1 MPGRSRSAL
10 FQAVRFA
17 TRLMRHERARLA
29 ASIGGVTFAL
39 LLMLLQLG
47 FRNALLDSGME
58 LLRQMDADVIVVHE
72 EKQPFLK
79 RDRIPLERLYQTR
92 SVGGVERAAPVWM
105 ERLFWTN
112 AETKVERSIRAIA
125 FDPDQPVFLNPAI
138 DAGIDALRS
147 RGTALLDARSR
158 ATLGSL
164 ETPSAVVQRRQID
177 IVGTFE
183 LGSDFEVDGN
193 LVMSE
198 ETYLELTGFPGQHI
212 EAVLVH
218 VGPGHSPDEVAAS
231 LRNVLPGD
239 VHVLTKAQMEA
250 RDLAYWKTG
259 TPVSVI
265 LLIGVSLGFAVGVV
279 ICYQIL
285 YTDVLDHL
293 TEFATLKAM
302 GYGNG
307 FFRLVVL
314 FEAGV
319 LSMVGLVP
327 GIGLGWIMMWI
338 LGAMSGLPA
347 GIGASDI
354 VQVGLLSITM
364 CSLAGA
370 LALRRVEQ
378 LDPAE
383 LF

>member
-1 MPGRSRSAL
+1 MSALRSAIL
-10 FQAVRFA
+10 FA

-29 ASIGGVTFAL
+29 ASVGGVTFAL

-58 LLRQMDADVIVVHE
+58 LLRQMDADVLVLHE
-72 EKQPFLK
+72 EKKPFLK
-79 RDRIPLERLYQTR
+79 RDKIARERLYQAR
-92 SVGGVERAAPVWM
+92 SVDGVERAAPIWM
-105 ERLFWTN
+105 ERLFWKNSDTG
-112 AETKVERSIRAIA
+112 VERSVRAIA
-125 FDPDQPVFLNPAI
+125 FDPDQPVFLNAEITAQIERIRP
-138 DAGIDALRS
+138 
-147 RGTALLDARSR
+147 RGTALVDARSR
-158 ATLGSL
+158 PTLGAL
-164 ETPSAVVQRRQID
+164 EPGQVVVQQRRIEV
-177 IVGTFE
+177 VGTFD
-183 LGSDFEVDGN
+183 LGSDFEIDGN
-193 LVMSE
+193 IVVSE
-198 ETYLELTGFPGQHI
+198 ETFNELTGETGRTV

-218 VGPGHSPDEVAAS
+218 VEPGVDPESVAEQ
-231 LRNVLPGD
+231 LRGALPGD
-239 VHVLTKAQMEA
+239 VRVFTKAAMEE

-265 LLIGVSLGFAVGVV
+265 LLVGVSLGFAVGVV

-293 TEFATLKAM
+293 AEFATLKAM
-302 GYGNG
+302 GYGTL

-314 FEAGV
+314 WEAWL
-319 LSMVGLVP
+319 LSMVGFVP
-327 GIGLGWIMMWI
+327 GILLGWLMMLL
-338 LGAMSGLPA
+338 LGALSGLPA
-347 GIGASDI
+347 GFGAGDVI
-354 VQVGLLSITM
+354 RVGLLSVTM

>member
-1 MPGRSRSAL
+1 VTPLHS
-10 FQAVRFA
+10 AVRFA
-17 TRLMRHERARLA
+17 IRLMRHERARLA
-29 ASIGGVTFAL
+29 ASVGGVTFAL

-58 LLRQMDADVIVVHE
+58 LLRQMDADVLVVHE
-72 EKQPFLK
+72 EKRPFLK
-79 RDRIPLERLYQTR
+79 RDKIPLERLFQAR
-92 SVGGVERAAPVWM
+92 SVEGVERAAPVWM
-105 ERLFWTN
+105 ERLFWSNRDTL
-112 AETKVERSIRAIA
+112 VERSIRAIA

-138 DAGIDALRS
+138 VRQTDAIRR

-158 ATLGSL
+158 ATLGDL
-164 ETPSAVVQRRQID
+164 GTDSAVVQQREIE
-177 IVGTFE
+177 IVGTFD
-183 LGSDFEVDGN
+183 LGSDFEIDGN
-193 LVMSE
+193 LVVSE
-198 ETYLELTGFPGQHI
+198 ETFNELTDSSGQHV

-218 VGPGHSPDEVAAS
+218 VAPGFAPDEVAQR
-231 LRNVLPGD
+231 LREVLPGD
-239 VHVLTKAQMEA
+239 VRVYTKAQIEA

-265 LLIGVSLGFAVGVV
+265 LLVGVSLGFAVGVV

-293 TEFATLKAM
+293 AEFATLKAM

-307 FFRLVVL
+307 FFRWVVL
-314 FEAGV
+314 WEAWVLSLAGFVPGV
-319 LSMVGLVP
+319 L
-327 GIGLGWIMMWI
+327 LGALMMWI

-347 GIGASDI
+347 SIDAGNML
-354 VQVGLLSITM
+354 QVAVLSIGM

>member
-1 MPGRSRSAL
+1 MPAFESS
-10 FQAVRFA
+10 VRFA

-29 ASIGGVTFAL
+29 ASVGGVTFAL

-58 LLRQMDADVIVVHE
+58 LLRQMDADILVVHE
-72 EKQPFLK
+72 EKRPFLK
-79 RDRIPLERLYQTR
+79 RDKIARERLYQAR
-92 SVGGVERAAPVWM
+92 SVDGVERASPIWM
-105 ERLFWTN
+105 ARLFWKN
-112 AETKVERSIRAIA
+112 PETGVERSVRAIA
-125 FDPDQPVFLNPAI
+125 FDPDQPVFLNPAVTAGT
-138 DAGIDALRS
+138 DAIRR

-158 ATLGSL
+158 PTLG
-164 ETPSAVVQRRQID
+164 TPEGGEAIVQQRRID
-177 IVGTFE
+177 VVGQFD
-183 LGSDFEVDGN
+183 LGSDFEIDGN

-198 ETYLELTGFPGQHI
+198 ETYNQLTGANGQHI

-218 VGPGHSPDEVAAS
+218 VTPGADAEAVAEQ
-231 LRNVLPGD
+231 LRAALPGD
-239 VHVLTKAQMEA
+239 VRVFTKAAMEA

-265 LLIGVSLGFAVGVV
+265 LLIGVTLGFAVGVV

-293 TEFATLKAM
+293 AEFATLKAM
-302 GYGNG
+302 GYGTA

-314 FEAGV
+314 WEAWL
-319 LSMVGLVP
+319 LSLVGFVP
-327 GIGLGWIMMWI
+327 GIVFGWAMMWL
-338 LGAMSGLPA
+338 LGALSGLPA
-347 GIGASDI
+347 GFGVGD
-354 VQVGLLSITM
+354 VVLVGLLSVTM

>member
-1 MPGRSRSAL
+1 MTPLHS
-10 FQAVRFA
+10 AVRFA
-17 TRLMRHERARLA
+17 IRLMQHERTRLA
-29 ASIGGVTFAL
+29 ASVGGVTFAL

-58 LLRQMDADVIVVHE
+58 LLRQMDADVLVVHE
-72 EKQPFLK
+72 EKRPFLK
-79 RDRIPLERLYQTR
+79 RDKIPLERLYQAR
-92 SVGGVERAAPVWM
+92 SVEGVERASPVWM

-112 AETKVERSIRAIA
+112 EGTGVERSIRVIA
-125 FDPDQPVFLNPAI
+125 FDPDQPVFLNDAI
-138 DAGIDALRS
+138 TAQTDALRP

-158 ATLGSL
+158 ATLGNL
-164 ETPSAVVQRRQID
+164 ETDSAIVQQREID
-177 IVGTFE
+177 VVGTFE
-183 LGSDFEVDGN
+183 LGSDFEIDGN
-193 LVMSE
+193 LVVSE
-198 ETYLELTGFPGQHI
+198 ETFNELTEASGQYI

-218 VGPGHSPDEVAAS
+218 VAPGASPDEVAAA
-231 LRNVLPGD
+231 LRDALPGD
-239 VHVLTKAQMEA
+239 VHVLTKAAIEA
-250 RDLAYWKTG
+250 RDLEYWKTG

-265 LLIGVSLGFAVGVV
+265 LLVGVSLGFAVGVV

-293 TEFATLKAM
+293 AEFATLKAM

-307 FFRLVVL
+307 FFRWVVL
-314 FEAGV
+314 WEAWVLSLAGFLPGV
-319 LSMVGLVP
+319 L
-327 GIGLGWIMMWI
+327 LGWIMMWI

-347 GIGASDI
+347 GIDAGNML
-354 VQVGLLSITM
+354 QVGLLSVVM

>member
-1 MPGRSRSAL
+1 MDVAKSAI
-10 FQAVRFA
+10 RFA
-17 TRLMRHERARLA
+17 IRLMRHERARLL
-29 ASIGGVTFAL
+29 ASVGGVTFAL

-58 LLRQMDADVIVVHE
+58 MLRQMDADVMVIHE
-72 EKQPFLK
+72 EKRPFLK
-79 RDRIPLERLYQTR
+79 RDWIPLERLYQAR
-92 SVGGVERAAPVWM
+92 AVEGVDRAAPIWM
-105 ERLFWTN
+105 ERLFWSN
-112 AETKVERSIRAIA
+112 AETDVERSVRAIG
-125 FDPDQPVFLNPAI
+125 FDPDQPVFLNEAVTSQT
-138 DAGIDALRS
+138 DALRT

-164 ETPSAVVQRRQID
+164 ETGLAVVQQREIE
-177 IVGTFE
+177 IVGLFD
-183 LGSDFEVDGN
+183 LGSDFEIDGN
-193 LVMSE
+193 LIVSE
-198 ETYLELTGFPGQHI
+198 ETYRELTGHSGQRV

-218 VGPGHSPDEVAAS
+218 VKPGASPDAVAKR
-231 LRNVLPGD
+231 LRDALPGD
-239 VHVLTKAQMEA
+239 VHVFTKAQIEA

-265 LLIGVSLGFAVGVV
+265 LLVGVSLGFAVGVV

-293 TEFATLKAM
+293 AEFATLKAM

-314 FEAGV
+314 WEAWV
-319 LSMVGLVP
+319 LSLVGFGP
-327 GIGLGWIMMWI
+327 GIVLGWIMMQI

-347 GIGASDI
+347 GIGPGDI
-354 VQVGLLSITM
+354 AQVGLLSVTM